1 MRREGS
7 SAAASEAI
15 PTSHIGSRRA
25 PTIRAISTL
34 KKFMSTL
41 ATQPG
46 AETVT
51 AAPQP
56 GHRTALRRLMLG
68 ALGIV
73 YGDIGTSPLYT
84 VKQCFNALG
93 SATPVAIYGVLS
105 LITWALMVVVT
116 LKYVCVIMRADNRG
130 EGGIL
135 ALTALALRSAA
146 AGTRMHWW
154 ILAAGLLGAALFYGD
169 GVITPAISVLSAIEG
184 LNVATPLFEPYV
196 IPLTLA
202 ILLGLFLVQSHGT
215 ARVGGF
221 FGPVMIVWFLIIG
234 LLGAAEIWQKPDILL
249 ALNPYYGVR
258 LLALEPGRGAA
269 LLGAVVLAVTGVEAL
284 YADMGHFGKRSIRY
298 AWLGFV
304 FPALLLNYFG
314 QGALLLH
321 NPELR
326 DNPFYHLVPDWGL
339 LPMVVLA
346 SAATVIASQAVI
358 SGAFSM
364 TRQAVL
370 LGYMPRFEVRHT
382 SEQQIGQ
389 IYVPKINLFLLVAVA
404 ALVIGFRTS
413 DNLGTAY
420 GIAVT
425 GTMSLT
431 TLLALIHAIGI
442 ARWNRVVAVL
452 VFGLF
457 LCVDLA
463 FFGSNLLKIEEGGWF
478 PLAIATLIFVTMMTW
493 LRGREALLA
502 KRWGEALP
510 LETFLATL
518 KPDRPLRVPGTA
530 VFMVSN
536 DRIVPTPLLH
546 NIKHNKVL
554 HERVVLM
561 KIETEDIPHV
571 ADEQRVEVK
580 HLEHNFH
587 TVTVHYGF
595 MDEPNVPRAMAQM
608 RLMNFRIN
616 LLETSFFVGREKVV
630 IANGGAHGLW
640 GWRKRLFIF
649 LQRTM
654 LSATEYFR
662 IPSNRVVEVG
672 GQIEI

>member
-1 MRREGS
+1 MS
-7 SAAASEAI
+7 ML
-15 PTSHIGSRRA
+15 
-25 PTIRAISTL
+25 STHPADAL
-34 KKFMSTL
+34 
-41 ATQPG
+41 G
-46 AETVT
+46 
-51 AAPQP
+51 APQQRR
-56 GHRTALRRLMLG
+56 GSAHYRLMLG
-68 ALGIV
+68 ALGVV

-93 SATPVAIYGVLS
+93 GPTPASIYGVLS
-105 LITWALMVVVT
+105 LITWSLMIVVT

-135 ALTALALRSAA
+135 ALTALALRVARP
-146 AGTRMHWW
+146 GTRMHWW

-184 LNVATPLFEPYV
+184 LNVATPLFEPFV
-196 IPLTLA
+196 IPLTLG
-202 ILLGLFLVQSHGT
+202 ILLGLFLVQWRGT

-221 FGPVMIVWFLIIG
+221 FGPITVIWFLTIG
-234 LLGAAEIWQKPDILL
+234 LLGAIEIWRQPDILW
-249 ALNPYYGVR
+249 ALDPLYGLR
-258 LLALEPGRGAA
+258 LLAGSPLRGAA

-284 YADMGHFGKRSIRY
+284 YADMGHFGKRAIRH

-314 QGALLLH
+314 QGALLL
-321 NPELR
+321 R
-326 DNPFYHLVPDWGL
+326 DSAALANPFYHLVPSWGL
-339 LPMVVLA
+339 YPMVVLA
-346 SAATVIASQAVI
+346 SAATIIASQAVI

-370 LGYMPRFEVRHT
+370 LGYLPRLAIRHT
-382 SEQQIGQ
+382 SEHEIGQ
-389 IYVPKINLFLLVAVA
+389 IYVPAINLILLVAVA
-404 ALVIGFRTS
+404 ALVIVFRSS

-425 GTMSLT
+425 GTMALT
-431 TLLALIHAIGI
+431 TVLALIQAIGI
-442 ARWNRVVAVL
+442 AGWNRVGAAL

-478 PLAIATLIFVTMMTW
+478 PLTVATIVFAVMMTW

-502 KRWGEALP
+502 ERWRGALP
-510 LETFLATL
+510 LDIFLSTL
-518 KPDRPLRVPGTA
+518 RGDRPLRVPGTA

-536 DRIVPTPLLH
+536 DTIVPSALLH
-546 NIKHNKVL
+546 NIKHNQVL

-561 KIETEDIPHV
+561 KIDTEDIPHV
-571 ADEQRVEVK
+571 PDDQRIEVK
-580 HLEHNFH
+580 NLGHNFH
-587 TVTVHYGF
+587 TVVVRYGF
-595 MDEPNVPRAMAQM
+595 MDEPNVPRALAQL
-608 RLMNFRIN
+608 RLMQFRFN
-616 LLETSFFVGREKVV
+616 LLETSFFVGRETVV
-630 IANGGAHGLW
+630 AKPGARGIW
-640 GWRKRLFIF
+640 RWRKKLFIF

-654 LSATEYFR
+654 LNATEYFR
-662 IPSNRVVEVG
+662 IPGNRVVELG

>member
-1 MRREGS
+1 
-7 SAAASEAI
+7 
-15 PTSHIGSRRA
+15 
-25 PTIRAISTL
+25 
-34 KKFMSTL
+34 
-41 ATQPG
+41 
-46 AETVT
+46 
-51 AAPQP
+51 
-56 GHRTALRRLMLG
+56 
-68 ALGIV
+68 
-73 YGDIGTSPLYT
+73 
-84 VKQCFNALG
+84 
-93 SATPVAIYGVLS
+93 
-105 LITWALMVVVT
+105 
-116 LKYVCVIMRADNRG
+116 
-130 EGGIL
+130 
-135 ALTALALRSAA
+135 
-146 AGTRMHWW
+146 
-154 ILAAGLLGAALFYGD
+154 
-169 GVITPAISVLSAIEG
+169 
-184 LNVATPLFEPYV
+184 
-196 IPLTLA
+196 LA
-202 ILLGLFLVQSHGT
+202 I
-215 ARVGGF
+215 
-221 FGPVMIVWFLIIG
+221 
-234 LLGAAEIWQKPDILL
+234 
-249 ALNPYYGVR
+249 
-258 LLALEPGRGAA
+258 EPGRGAA

-389 IYVPKINLFLLVAVA
+389 IYVPKINLFLLIAVA
-404 ALVIGFRTS
+404 TLVIGFRTS

-662 IPSNRVVEVG
+662 IPGNRVVEVG

>member
-1 MRREGS
+1 
-7 SAAASEAI
+7 
-15 PTSHIGSRRA
+15 
-25 PTIRAISTL
+25 
-34 KKFMSTL
+34 MSTL

-93 SATPVAIYGVLS
+93 GATPVAIYGVLS

-518 KPDRPLRVPGTA
+518 RPDRPLRVPGTA

-580 HLEHNFH
+580 HLDHNFH

>member
-1 MRREGS
+1 
-7 SAAASEAI
+7 
-15 PTSHIGSRRA
+15 
-25 PTIRAISTL
+25 
-34 KKFMSTL
+34 
-41 ATQPG
+41 
-46 AETVT
+46 
-51 AAPQP
+51 
-56 GHRTALRRLMLG
+56 
-68 ALGIV
+68 
-73 YGDIGTSPLYT
+73 
-84 VKQCFNALG
+84 
-93 SATPVAIYGVLS
+93 
-105 LITWALMVVVT
+105 
-116 LKYVCVIMRADNRG
+116 
-130 EGGIL
+130 
-135 ALTALALRSAA
+135 
-146 AGTRMHWW
+146 
-154 ILAAGLLGAALFYGD
+154 
-169 GVITPAISVLSAIEG
+169 
-184 LNVATPLFEPYV
+184 
-196 IPLTLA
+196 
-202 ILLGLFLVQSHGT
+202 
-215 ARVGGF
+215 
-221 FGPVMIVWFLIIG
+221 
-234 LLGAAEIWQKPDILL
+234 
-249 ALNPYYGVR
+249 
-258 LLALEPGRGAA
+258 
-269 LLGAVVLAVTGVEAL
+269 
-284 YADMGHFGKRSIRY
+284 
-298 AWLGFV
+298 
-304 FPALLLNYFG
+304 
-314 QGALLLH
+314 
-321 NPELR
+321 
-326 DNPFYHLVPDWGL
+326 
-339 LPMVVLA
+339 
-346 SAATVIASQAVI
+346 VIASQAVI

-580 HLEHNFH
+580 HLDHNFH

-662 IPSNRVVEVG
+662 IPGNRVVEVG